1 VFVAVLMV
9 VVFVVAALQYKRH
22 VHALI
27 AITTSALVAP
37 AVVAFMSFVYPA
49 DPKDQ
54 MWAMIAIPVSYV
66 YALVASA
73 IGCGVV
79 ALTRRSEK
87 RDA

>member
-1 VFVAVLMV
+1 MV
-9 VVFVVAALQYKRH
+9 VVFSVAALQYKRR

-27 AITTSALVAP
+27 AITTAALIAP

-54 MWAMIAIPVSYV
+54 MWATIAIPVSYI

-73 IGCGVV
+73 VGCGIV
-79 ALTRRSEK
+79 ALTRRGEK